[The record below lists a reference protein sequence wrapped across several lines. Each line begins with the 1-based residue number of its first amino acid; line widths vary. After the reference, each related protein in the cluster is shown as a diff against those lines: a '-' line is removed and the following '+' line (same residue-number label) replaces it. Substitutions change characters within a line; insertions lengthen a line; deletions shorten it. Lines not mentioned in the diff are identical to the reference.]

1 MKAKRAFTHA
11 SNAANKSM
19 TALGRWAI
27 TDHSGIT
34 TLLSRDVYYGFWD
47 TLKFIVMALII
58 HLLGAI
64 GTVLVI
70 WLLIFYGIPLF
81 LFGYIPD

>member
-1 MKAKRAFTHA
+1 MKAKRALTLA
-11 SNAANKSM
+11 SNAANRSM

-64 GTVLVI
+64 GTAMMI
-70 WLLIFYGIPLF
+70 WLVIFYGIPLF

>member
-1 MKAKRAFTHA
+1 MKAKRALTHA

-27 TDHSGIT
+27 TDRSGIT
-34 TLLSRDVYYGFWD
+34 TLLSRDVYYGFWN
-47 TLKFIVMALII
+47 TLAYIVMALII
-58 HLLGAI
+58 HLLSAI